1 MTSMGKTVL
10 YEGYTIQSFPRYLA
24 EWEKWQL
31 CIAISTKPHGG
42 MTRREFSS
50 DVLYATEQEADTH
63 GTEFGQRLID
73 GKIEGLSVADLKM
86 ENRRVTPRFRGQ
98 FRTIVLSATKTEGTG
113 VMLDLSKSGCRLES
127 PLILAPGHSLALR
140 IYVPGL
146 EWPLMIDGVLVQ
158 WVSGQVVGLA
168 FVRISPSEQ
177 QRLEKVI
184 ADLRVRG
191 DYDENKVF

>member
-1 MTSMGKTVL
+1 MGKMVL
-10 YEGYTIQSFPRYLA
+10 YEGYTIQSSPRYSA

-42 MTRREFSS
+42 VKPREFSS
-50 DVLYATEQEADTH
+50 DVLYATEQEADTY

-73 GKIEGLSVADLKM
+73 GKIEGLSVADMKI
-86 ENRRVTPRFRGQ
+86 ENRRATPRFRGQ
-98 FRTIVLSATKTEGTG
+98 FRTMVLSATKTEGTG
-113 VMLDLSKSGCRLES
+113 LMLDLSKSGCRLES
-127 PLILAPGHSLALR
+127 PLTLALGRSLALR

-146 EWPLMIDGVLVQ
+146 EWPLMIEWADVQ

-168 FVRISPSEQ
+168 FVRIRPPEQ

-191 DYDENKVF
+191 DENTAS